1 MPQITPQLILF
12 FTLGGLA
19 IVSAL
24 GMLISRSAVYSAI
37 LLVLNFTTVAFI
49 YFILGAPF
57 IGLAQI
63 TVYAGAIMVLFL
75 FVIMLLGTERI
86 GVNEPFGL
94 QRAIAVLVGLVVM
107 AEAVYM
113 FLMRDPSALSITVGG
128 NVVDVQTI
136 GMMLYQQYLLPFE
149 ITSFILL
156 VAVVG
161 AIVLTKSEK
170 KKTTTEQGE
179 VRS

>member
-1 MPQITPQLILF
+1 MPQLTPQLIIF
-12 FTLGGLA
+12 FTLAALA

-24 GMLISRSAVYSAI
+24 GTLLSRSAVYSAI

-75 FVIMLLGTERI
+75 FVIMLLGTGSI
-86 GVNEPFGL
+86 GKYEPIGL
-94 QRAIAVLVGLVVM
+94 QRVVTVLVGLVVI

-113 FLMRDPSALSITVGG
+113 FLIKDPSPLSVTAGG

-136 GMMLYQQYLLPFE
+136 GSMLYQQYLLPFE

-161 AIVLTKSEK
+161 AIVLTKPEK
-170 KKTTTEQGE
+170 KKITVEQGE
-179 VRS
+179 VSP

>member
-1 MPQITPQLILF
+1 MPQLTPQLVIF
-12 FTLGGLA
+12 FTLAGLA

-24 GMLISRSAVYSAI
+24 GMLLSRSAVYSAI
-37 LLVLNFTTVAFI
+37 LLVVNFTTVAFI

-75 FVIMLLGTERI
+75 FVIMLLGTER
-86 GVNEPFGL
+86 VAQHEPVGL
-94 QRAIAVLVGLVVM
+94 QRVITVLVGLIVL
-107 AEAVYM
+107 AEAAYM
-113 FLMRDPSALSITVGG
+113 FLIKDPSALSVTAGG

-136 GMMLYQQYLLPFE
+136 GTMLYTQYLLPFE

-156 VAVVG
+156 IAVVG
-161 AIVLTKSEK
+161 AIILTKPEK
-170 KKTTTEQGE
+170 KKPIVEQGE
-179 VRS
+179 VKS

>member
-1 MPQITPQLILF
+1 MPQLTLQLVIF
-12 FTLGGLA
+12 IGLGSLA
-19 IVSAL
+19 ILSAL
-24 GMLISRSAVYSAI
+24 GMLFSRSAVYSAI

-86 GVNEPFGL
+86 AQHEPVGI
-94 QRAIAVLVGLVVM
+94 QRGITVLVGLVVI
-107 AEAVYM
+107 AEAIYM
-113 FLMRDPSALSITVGG
+113 FLIKDPSKLLVTAGG

-136 GMMLYQQYLLPFE
+136 GAMLYQQYLLPFE

-156 VAVVG
+156 IAVVG

-170 KKTTTEQGE
+170 GKNNSGQGE

>member
-1 MPQITPQLILF
+1 MPQLTPQLIIF
-12 FTLGGLA
+12 FTLAALA

-24 GMLISRSAVYSAI
+24 GILLSRSAVYSAI

-75 FVIMLLGTERI
+75 FVIMLLGTEKHWPVRTDWLAT
-86 GVNEPFGL
+86 GGHCSGGFG
-94 QRAIAVLVGLVVM
+94 RHRRSSV
-107 AEAVYM
+107 M
-113 FLMRDPSALSITVGG
+113 FLIKDPSTLSVTAGG

-136 GMMLYQQYLLPFE
+136 GIAALP
-149 ITSFILL
+149 
-156 VAVVG
+156 
-161 AIVLTKSEK
+161 AIPAAF
-170 KKTTTEQGE
+170 
-179 VRS
+179 